1 MNGALDRSSILLVS
15 TKKDLRMQVLLLC
28 PQLVLPLSFFLCHWV
43 PLMLQLHTVSI
54 EELLMARKIYLFR
67 IFPMLMIT
75 LILAVQ
81 GCQLLP
87 QEYDPRQAPVR
98 ESVSGPVFD
107 TFEVERGDLRLTDT
121 IHFRYEPLRTAALS
135 FDIGGLR
142 LETLYVDTGDA
153 VTEGQLLAEL
163 EGGSEASQ
171 ITRLEEAL
179 ELADLRLEQLRE
191 DHAYYLESEGL
202 WLDAL
207 AATETEREEAI
218 SNLLA
223 QQEEELNFH
232 EAERHILSL
241 ELQDTRERFTA
252 RQIFAPFDGIVTY
265 VRIRNVGENVRKDE
279 SIVHISDNSVSLF
292 VGRIP
297 EPDYF
302 DAGMQ
307 WDLVSN
313 DIIYPIEIINP
324 ADYGIEGEEGLAYAR
339 LLIDDVVLESETRG
353 SVEVVLAE
361 SLDTLYVPR
370 RSVFVAGGQSMV
382 YVENPDGVRVAA
394 EVETGLETREFA
406 EILSGLSAGEVII
419 RD

>member
-1 MNGALDRSSILLVS
+1 
-15 TKKDLRMQVLLLC
+15 
-28 PQLVLPLSFFLCHWV
+28 
-43 PLMLQLHTVSI
+43 
-54 EELLMARKIYLFR
+54 MARKIYLFR

-382 YVENPDGVRVAA
+382 YVENQDGVRVAA